1 MNRKFVDLHL
11 RAHFNEAQHLIAK
24 AAQLGY
30 SQISIPCNEVRSENE
45 LAVLRNYA
53 QTCGLDFVSRVDY
66 RPRSQEDLT
75 HFLRRYRR
83 QFEVICILLDDKE
96 VSRQA
101 AKDHRV
107 DILNFPSPDYRKRF
121 FDYAEAELASH
132 TEAALEID
140 LKPLLVMEGPSRTRI
155 LTTLRRETTIAKEF
169 HIPII
174 LSSGVG
180 EQILM
185 RKPRDLASLGF
196 LFGLQEETALSAV
209 SINASAIVERN
220 RQKLSSK
227 FVAPGI
233 TVLEEGEQ

>member
-11 RAHFNEAQHLIAK
+11 RANSYEVKHLIAK

-30 SQISIPCNEVRSENE
+30 SQISIPCNEVPSENE

-66 RPRSQEDLT
+66 KPRTQEDLT

-83 QFEVICILLDDKE
+83 QFEVICILLDNKE
-96 VSRQA
+96 VARQA

-140 LKPLLVMEGPSRTRI
+140 LKPLLVMEGPPRTRI

-185 RKPRDLASLGF
+185 RKPLDLSSLGF

-209 SINASAIVERN
+209 STNASAIVERN

-233 TVLEEGEQ
+233 TVLEEGDQ

>member
-11 RAHFNEAQHLIAK
+11 RANPNEAQHLIAK

-30 SQISIPCNEVRSENE
+30 SQISIPCNEVPTENE

-66 RPRSQEDLT
+66 KPRTQEDLT

-83 QFEVICILLDDKE
+83 RFEVICILLDNKE
-96 VSRQA
+96 VARQA

-107 DILNFPSPDYRKRF
+107 DILNFPSLDYRKRY
-121 FDYAEAELASH
+121 FDYAEAELASN

-140 LKPLLVMEGPSRTRI
+140 LKPLLIMEGPPRTRI
-155 LTTLRRETTIAKEF
+155 LTTLRRETIIAKEF

-196 LFGLQEETALSAV
+196 LFGLKEETALSAV

-227 FVAPGI
+227 YVAPGI
-233 TVLEEGEQ
+233 TILEEGDQ

>member
-11 RAHFNEAQHLIAK
+11 RANPNEAQHLIAK

-30 SQISIPCNEVRSENE
+30 SQISIPCNEVPTENE

-66 RPRSQEDLT
+66 KPRTQEDLT

-83 QFEVICILLDDKE
+83 QFEVICILLDNKE
-96 VSRQA
+96 VARQA

-107 DILNFPSPDYRKRF
+107 DILNFPSPDYRKRY
-121 FDYAEAELASH
+121 FDYAEAELASN

-140 LKPLLVMEGPSRTRI
+140 LKPLLIMEGPPRTRI
-155 LTTLRRETTIAKEF
+155 LTTWRRETTIAKEF
-169 HIPII
+169 HIPIT

-227 FVAPGI
+227 YVAPGI
-233 TVLEEGEQ
+233 TILEEGDQ